1 MAQLSSVSVRGFSEQ
16 GITAID
22 PCRRADVF
30 RMNSAGETIMRRSE
44 KVMEFIDK
52 IKDFFFTADEEDDM
66 MNDVPPVRN
75 TETPRPTREER
86 AERAAQYAPQPAPAP
101 AREEAPMG
109 ADSMPNGGR
118 RNKVVNIQTTAQL
131 QVVLVKP
138 TAFTDAKQIADH
150 LIAKK
155 TVVLNLETAS
165 PENKRRIIDF
175 LVGVA
180 YANGGSLKPV
190 ANLTYIITPYNV
202 GFVGEDLV
210 GELENNGVFI

>member
-1 MAQLSSVSVRGFSEQ
+1 MSLLENIKGFFYSDPDIDDVNEEPDNEISVRTTSNK
-16 GITAID
+16 
-22 PCRRADVF
+22 P
-30 RMNSAGETIMRRSE
+30 E
-44 KVMEFIDK
+44 KI
-52 IKDFFFTADEEDDM
+52 
-66 MNDVPPVRN
+66 
-75 TETPRPTREER
+75 
-86 AERAAQYAPQPAPAP
+86 
-101 AREEAPMG
+101 EEAIQSST
-109 ADSMPNGGR
+109 DR

-138 TAFTDAKQIADH
+138 EVFTDAKQIADH

-202 GFVGEDLV
+202 GFIGEDLV
-210 GELENNGVFI
+210 GELENNGVIL

>member
-1 MAQLSSVSVRGFSEQ
+1 MKLFE
-16 GITAID
+16 
-22 PCRRADVF
+22 
-30 RMNSAGETIMRRSE
+30 N
-44 KVMEFIDK
+44 
-52 IKDFFFTADEEDDM
+52 IKEFFFSDEEEMEQNDM
-66 MNDVPPVRN
+66 PNMRHDRSF
-75 TETPRPTREER
+75 
-86 AERAAQYAPQPAPAP
+86 
-101 AREEAPMG
+101 G
-109 ADSMPNGGR
+109 ADNDEPVTTEGR

-138 TAFTDAKQIADH
+138 SAFTDAKQIADH

-202 GFVGEDLV
+202 GFIGEDLV

>member
-1 MAQLSSVSVRGFSEQ
+1 MNPMKRK
-16 GITAID
+16 ITV
-22 PCRRADVF
+22 C
-30 RMNSAGETIMRRSE
+30 GEWRNIM
-44 KVMEFIDK
+44 KLFDN
-52 IKDFFFTADEEDDM
+52 IKDFFFASEDDEPEIA
-66 MNDVPPVRN
+66 DTPVVHTDARS
-75 TETPRPTREER
+75 
-86 AERAAQYAPQPAPAP
+86 ERAAASAAAYNQNLGQQNDEPVAS
-101 AREEAPMG
+101 
-109 ADSMPNGGR
+109 DGR

-138 TAFTDAKQIADH
+138 SAFTDAKQIADH

-202 GFVGEDLV
+202 GFIGEDLV

>member
-1 MAQLSSVSVRGFSEQ
+1 MV
-16 GITAID
+16 I
-22 PCRRADVF
+22 
-30 RMNSAGETIMRRSE
+30 
-44 KVMEFIDK
+44 IDK
-52 IKDFFFTADEEDDM
+52 IKDFFFSMDNDDEDEDDTEETSEPVRKPAVEPVVRDEEHEEPA
-66 MNDVPPVRN
+66 VSAPPPVR
-75 TETPRPTREER
+75 ETPVPPPVSSTGDRMNNNSDRMNSSDR
-86 AERAAQYAPQPAPAP
+86 INNN
-101 AREEAPMG
+101 
-109 ADSMPNGGR
+109 NGVNGR

-138 TAFTDAKQIADH
+138 SAFTDAKQIADH

-202 GFVGEDLV
+202 GFIGEDLV

>member
-1 MAQLSSVSVRGFSEQ
+1 MK
-16 GITAID
+16 IID
-22 PCRRADVF
+22 
-30 RMNSAGETIMRRSE
+30 N
-44 KVMEFIDK
+44 
-52 IKDFFFTADEEDDM
+52 IKDFFFAAEEDDDDEQVEM
-66 MNDVPPVRN
+66 PAPVRK
-75 TETPRPTREER
+75 PTVEPSSQRVE
-86 AERAAQYAPQPAPAP
+86 A
-101 AREEAPMG
+101 EEAPPPPPVHESSSNNSERMSG
-109 ADSMPNGGR
+109 GNGR

-138 TAFTDAKQIADH
+138 SAFTDAKQIADH

-202 GFVGEDLV
+202 GFIGEDLV

>member
-1 MAQLSSVSVRGFSEQ
+1 MKLFE
-16 GITAID
+16 
-22 PCRRADVF
+22 
-30 RMNSAGETIMRRSE
+30 N
-44 KVMEFIDK
+44 
-52 IKDFFFTADEEDDM
+52 IKEFFFSADDDDL
-66 MNDVPPVRN
+66 NQDDVPVRH
-75 TETPRPTREER
+75 ER
-86 AERAAQYAPQPAPAP
+86 SYQPSDND
-101 AREEAPMG
+101 ESTSN
-109 ADSMPNGGR
+109 DSGNSNGR

-138 TAFTDAKQIADH
+138 SAFTDAKQIADH

-202 GFVGEDLV
+202 GFIGEDLV

>member
-1 MAQLSSVSVRGFSEQ
+1 MIMKLFENIKEFFLS
-16 GITAID
+16 
-22 PCRRADVF
+22 
-30 RMNSAGETIMRRSE
+30 
-44 KVMEFIDK
+44 
-52 IKDFFFTADEEDDM
+52 DEEDY
-66 MNDVPPVRN
+66 ND
-75 TETPRPTREER
+75 
-86 AERAAQYAPQPAPAP
+86 Q
-101 AREEAPMG
+101 
-109 ADSMPNGGR
+109 ADMPNQRHERNYSGNGNASGSEYEEQQQQQPTGDGR

-138 TAFTDAKQIADH
+138 SAFTDAKQIADH

-202 GFVGEDLV
+202 GFIGEDLV

>member
-1 MAQLSSVSVRGFSEQ
+1 MLRIAFLLK
-16 GITAID
+16 I
-22 PCRRADVF
+22 
-30 RMNSAGETIMRRSE
+30 TIMRRNGSITM
-44 KVMEFIDK
+44 KLFDG
-52 IKDFFFTADEEDDM
+52 IKDFFFSEEEEYNDQADM
-66 MNDVPPVRN
+66 PS
-75 TETPRPTREER
+75 TRSERERSATSYASPSPSAAMPDYEER
-86 AERAAQYAPQPAPAP
+86 QPQ
-101 AREEAPMG
+101 MG
-109 ADSMPNGGR
+109 GDGR

-138 TAFTDAKQIADH
+138 SAFTDAKQIADH

-165 PENKRRIIDF
+165 PDNKRRIIDF

-202 GFVGEDLV
+202 GFIGEDLV
-210 GELENNGVFI
+210 GELESNGVIL

>member
-1 MAQLSSVSVRGFSEQ
+1 MKLIENIKEFFYSGEEDYDDQPEVPSHREKTSEPE
-16 GITAID
+16 A
-22 PCRRADVF
+22 A
-30 RMNSAGETIMRRSE
+30 
-44 KVMEFIDK
+44 
-52 IKDFFFTADEEDDM
+52 TADSATD
-66 MNDVPPVRN
+66 
-75 TETPRPTREER
+75 
-86 AERAAQYAPQPAPAP
+86 
-101 AREEAPMG
+101 
-109 ADSMPNGGR
+109 R

-138 TAFTDAKQIADH
+138 EVFTDAKQIADH
-150 LIAKK
+150 LISKK

-202 GFVGEDLV
+202 GFIGEDLV
-210 GELENNGVFI
+210 GELENNGVVI

>member
-1 MAQLSSVSVRGFSEQ
+1 M
-16 GITAID
+16 
-22 PCRRADVF
+22 
-30 RMNSAGETIMRRSE
+30 
-44 KVMEFIDK
+44 K
-52 IKDFFFTADEEDDM
+52 IFENIKEFFFSADDDY
-66 MNDVPPVRN
+66 NDQSDAPIRHDRQNEIDDIPV
-75 TETPRPTREER
+75 
-86 AERAAQYAPQPAPAP
+86 
-101 AREEAPMG
+101 G
-109 ADSMPNGGR
+109 DR

-138 TAFTDAKQIADH
+138 EVFTDAKQIADH
-150 LIAKK
+150 LISKK

-202 GFVGEDLV
+202 GFIGEDLV
-210 GELENNGVFI
+210 GELENNGVII